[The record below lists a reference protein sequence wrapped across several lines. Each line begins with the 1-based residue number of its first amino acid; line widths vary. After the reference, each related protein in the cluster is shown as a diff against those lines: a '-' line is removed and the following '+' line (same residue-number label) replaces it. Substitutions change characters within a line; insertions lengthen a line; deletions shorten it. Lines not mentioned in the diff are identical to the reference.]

1 MESITI
7 RQVSWGTPE
16 YHEALAL
23 RDKVL
28 RRPLGMSIK
37 DDPWQQETEDI
48 HVCAGSGDVLIGVLL
63 LRKLDDTTVQ
73 MKQVAVDEAARGRQ
87 VGTQMAEF
95 AEALARREGYHRIVL
110 HARETAVP
118 FYEKMKYICE
128 GERFTEI
135 GIPHRHMYKDIRNC

>member
-48 HVCAGSGDVLIGVLL
+48 HICAGSGDVLVGVLL
-63 LRKLDDTTVQ
+63 LRKLDETTVQ
-73 MKQVAVDEAARGRQ
+73 MKQVAVDEAARGQ
-87 VGTQMAEF
+87 HVGRQMAGF
-95 AEALARREGYHRIVL
+95 AEALARQKGYHRIVL

-118 FYEKMKYICE
+118 FYERMKYICE